1 MISLFRASGF
11 RCLSDVELSL
21 HPKFN
26 LICGKNASGKTS
38 ALEALAYLGRGR
50 SFRGASTD
58 NLLKHGDKEFILY
71 GETESSGRKTSIGV
85 KNGING
91 LETRISGKNGE
102 GVKSLI
108 ELLPLQIIDPEIH
121 SLISGGP
128 ERRRQY
134 IDWVAFHVEQS
145 YLLLW
150 RKYKRTLKQRNAA
163 LKSKSKSSVV
173 HGWDK
178 DFIELA
184 NNISESR
191 QKALSLITDNLK
203 NIGHQLIGVDFSFE
217 YYKGWSSKK
226 NLETALS
233 DNFDRDLLF
242 GTTQLG
248 PHRADLK
255 VSCSEHQARKL
266 ISRGQ
271 QKLLAST
278 MVLAATNTVQSILE
292 KPLLLLLDDPAAELD
307 FESVSKLLKCV
318 SSLNCQVVAT
328 SINQEIERF
337 FEVSRMFHVEQ
348 GVISEHR

>member
-1 MISLFRASGF
+1 L
-11 RCLSDVELSL
+11 D
-21 HPKFN
+21 PQFN

-50 SFRGASTD
+50 SFRGASID
-58 NLLKHGDKEFILY
+58 SLLKHGEKEFILY
-71 GETESSGRKTSIGV
+71 GETVSAGRRTSIGV

-91 LETRISGKNGE
+91 LETRISGKNGD
-102 GVKSLI
+102 GINSLI

-134 IDWVAFHVEQS
+134 IDWVAFHVEQG
-145 YLLLW
+145 YLSIW

-163 LKSKSKSSVV
+163 LKSKSRASVV
-173 HGWDK
+173 HGWNK

-184 NNISESR
+184 NSINESR
-191 QKALSLITDNLK
+191 KNALSLITDNLK
-203 NIGHQLIGVDFSFE
+203 NLGHQLIGVEFSFE
-217 YYKGWSSKK
+217 YQKGWSSKK
-226 NLETALS
+226 NLELALS
-233 DNFDRDLLF
+233 DSFDRDLLF
-242 GTTQLG
+242 GATQLG

-255 VSCSEHQARKL
+255 VSCSEQQARKL

-328 SINQEIERF
+328 SIDQEIGRF
-337 FEVSRMFHVEQ
+337 FEVPRMFHVEQ
-348 GVISEHR
+348 GVISECN